1 MCPKQRMLTKE
12 ELENLSQLFLSV
24 DERNLEVAFELMK
37 QGDLAKHFISELFAV
52 HKMDVKLYSRKA
64 KELLETISTTIQG
77 LPAALK
83 GRAYLDSSA
92 SSSNIK
98 KYAKLCPSIDPD
110 KLALAIYNKYDSG
123 FQYLF
128 SEFSEEA
135 LKPILNSKIESGVL
149 KLSRKTIT
157 KIPKALLGYATLE
170 VLELPYNQ
178 VKSLPTAIHQL
189 KALKKLNLRSNQVKK
204 IHKNIG
210 KLKHLEILELESN
223 KLESLPDKLADLT
236 SLKELSLGY
245 NSFEEFPL
253 VITEIPNLEKLAIG
267 AMMDY
272 YANVDKIPAA
282 FFNLKTNRLIELT
295 LREPTDSN
303 SQRPWKNLPIITRIT
318 GTYED
323 PISTKPLDIARR
335 AFDQNKEGMA
345 FLLKHGTEADK
356 LKVYNYIL
364 QNKMTSE
371 KYARYLSLILKEA
384 PVEWKKKALSFY
396 IRNEVLFF
404 DKKIKLDGL
413 PPELAAFSITEME
426 WVGKFSE
433 ITAVKNFW
441 DFLEYVPSI
450 ERIVIGKDVNAGF
463 SEKHQ
468 VNIPIVL
475 PKLKTFRLGA
485 LYLDWTI
492 FLSQVDKLPVLE
504 DLKLHTS
511 YFLNT
516 VDEIADIFKQLV
528 PLQSLKH
535 LKTIELGCFSIAKE
549 AEISDEILQ
558 ERIEAGLME
567 LLPNCDAT
575 IHVGF

>member
-1 MCPKQRMLTKE
+1 MLSEE
-12 ELENLSQLFLSV
+12 ELRNLSQLFLSV
-24 DERNLEVAFELMK
+24 GERNLEVAFELMK

-52 HKMDVKLYSRKA
+52 HKMDVKLYSKKA
-64 KELLETISTTIQG
+64 KDLLETISADVQG
-77 LPAALK
+77 LPEALK

-98 KYAKLCPSIDPD
+98 KYAKLCPSIDAD

-135 LKPILNSKIESGVL
+135 LRPILNSKINNRAL
-149 KLSRKTIT
+149 TLSRKTLT
-157 KIPKALLGYATLE
+157 KIPKALLAYTTLE
-170 VLELPYNQ
+170 VLDLPYNQ
-178 VKSLPTAIHQL
+178 VKSLPTGIHKL

-210 KLKHLEILELESN
+210 KLKYLEVLDVEWN
-223 KLESLPDKLADLT
+223 KVERLPDELADLS

-245 NSFEEFPL
+245 NSFKEFPL
-253 VITEIPNLEKLAIG
+253 VITKIPNLEKLAIG
-267 AMMDY
+267 GMMDY
-272 YANVDKIPAA
+272 YANVEKIPAA
-282 FFNLKTNRLIELT
+282 FFDLKTDRLIELT

-303 SQRPWKNLPIITRIT
+303 SQRPWGNLPIITRIT

-323 PISTKPLDIARR
+323 PISTEPLNIARR
-335 AFDQNKEGMA
+335 AFGQNKEGMP
-345 FLLKHGTEADK
+345 FLLEHGTEADK
-356 LKVYNYIL
+356 LKLYRYIL

-384 PVEWKKKALSFY
+384 PVELKKKALSFY

-404 DKKIKLDGL
+404 DKKIELDGL
-413 PPELAAFSITEME
+413 PAELAAFSITEME
-426 WVGKFSE
+426 WVGKFSK

-441 DFLEYVPSI
+441 NFLEYVPSI

-468 VNIPIVL
+468 INIPIVL
-475 PKLKTFRLGA
+475 PKLKIFRLGE
-485 LYLDWTI
+485 LHLDWTI
-492 FLSQVDKLPVLE
+492 FLSQVDKLPALE
-504 DLKLHTS
+504 DLKLHTT

-516 VDEIADIFKQLV
+516 EEEIADVAKQLL

-535 LKTIELGCFSIAKE
+535 LKTIELGCFSIAEE
-549 AEISDEILQ
+549 AGVSDEILQ

-567 LLPNCDAT
+567 LLPNCDVRV
-575 IHVGF
+575 HVGY

>member
-1 MCPKQRMLTKE
+1 MLSKE
-12 ELENLSQLFLSV
+12 ELENLSQLLLSV
-24 DERNLEVAFELMK
+24 NERNLEVAFELMK

-52 HKMDVKLYSRKA
+52 HKMDVRVYSQKA
-64 KELLETISTTIQG
+64 KELLERISGTVQG
-77 LPAALK
+77 LSAALK

-98 KYAKLCPSIDPD
+98 KYAKLCSSIDPD

-135 LKPILNSKIESGVL
+135 LKPILNSKIENGVL

-157 KIPKALLGYATLE
+157 KIPKALLAYTKLE
-170 VLELPYNQ
+170 VLDLPYNQ

-189 KALKKLNLRSNQVKK
+189 KSLKKLNLRSNQVKK

-210 KLKHLEILELESN
+210 KLKHLEMLEVEWN
-223 KLESLPDKLADLT
+223 KLESLPDELADLT
-236 SLKELSLGY
+236 SLKELRLGY

-323 PISTKPLDIARR
+323 PISTQPLDIARR
-335 AFDQNKEGMA
+335 AFDQNKEA
-345 FLLKHGTEADK
+345 ITFLLKQGTEADK

-371 KYARYLSLILKEA
+371 KHARYLSVILKEA
-384 PVEWKKKALSFY
+384 PAELKKRALSFY

-404 DKKIKLDGL
+404 DKEIKLEGL
-413 PPELAAFSITEME
+413 PAELATFSITEME
-426 WVGKFSE
+426 WVGRFSE
-433 ITAVKNFW
+433 ITAVKSFW
-441 DFLEYVPSI
+441 NFLEYVPSI
-450 ERIVIGKDVNAGF
+450 ERIVIAKDIHASF

-475 PKLKTFRLGA
+475 SKLKTFHLGD
-485 LYLDWTI
+485 LYLDWSI

-504 DLKLHTS
+504 DLKLHTN

-516 VDEIADIFKQLV
+516 EEEIEGIFKRLL

-535 LKTIELGCFSIAKE
+535 LKIIELGCFSMANQVG
-549 AEISDEILQ
+549 ISDEILQ
-558 ERIEAGLME
+558 ERIEEGLMK
-567 LLPNCDAT
+567 LLPNCAVT
-575 IHVGF
+575 IHVGL

>member
-1 MCPKQRMLTKE
+1 MLSKE
-12 ELENLSQLFLSV
+12 ELENLSQLLLSV
-24 DERNLEVAFELMK
+24 NERNLEVAFELMK

-52 HKMDVKLYSRKA
+52 HKMDVRVYSQKA
-64 KELLETISTTIQG
+64 KELLERISGTVQG
-77 LPAALK
+77 LSAALK

-98 KYAKLCPSIDPD
+98 KYAKLCSSIDPD

-135 LKPILNSKIESGVL
+135 LKPILNSKIENGVL

-157 KIPKALLGYATLE
+157 KIPKALLAYTKLE
-170 VLELPYNQ
+170 VLDLPYNQ

-189 KALKKLNLRSNQVKK
+189 KSLKKLNLRSNQVKK

-210 KLKHLEILELESN
+210 KLKHLEMLEVEWN
-223 KLESLPDKLADLT
+223 KLESLPDELADLT
-236 SLKELSLGY
+236 SLKELRLGY

-253 VITEIPNLEKLAIG
+253 VITKIPNLEKLAIG

-323 PISTKPLDIARR
+323 PISTQPLDIARR
-335 AFDQNKEGMA
+335 AFDQNKEA
-345 FLLKHGTEADK
+345 ITFLLKQGTEADK

-371 KYARYLSLILKEA
+371 KHARYLSVILKEA
-384 PVEWKKKALSFY
+384 PAELKKRALSFY

-404 DKKIKLDGL
+404 DKEIKLEGL
-413 PPELAAFSITEME
+413 PAELATFSITEME
-426 WVGKFSE
+426 WVGRFSE
-433 ITAVKNFW
+433 ITAVKSFW
-441 DFLEYVPSI
+441 NFLEYVPSI
-450 ERIVIGKDVNAGF
+450 ERIVIAKDIHASF

-475 PKLKTFRLGA
+475 SKLKTFHLGD
-485 LYLDWTI
+485 LYLDWSI

-504 DLKLHTS
+504 DLKLHTN

-516 VDEIADIFKQLV
+516 EEEIEGIFKRLL

-535 LKTIELGCFSIAKE
+535 LKIIELGCFSMANQVG
-549 AEISDEILQ
+549 ISDEILQ
-558 ERIEAGLME
+558 ERIEEGLMK
-567 LLPNCDAT
+567 LLPNCAVT
-575 IHVGF
+575 IHVGL